1 MKSFCRHQEDEQR
14 QSFSDLAAELAHEV
28 RNPLG
33 SIELLASLL
42 MKSTDNE
49 TNIRRAAQIIN
60 AVKEINERVTKI
72 MVSTRTREVPFV
84 KIHIH
89 DIIREILQFSEIM
102 LDGKTLFLLMK
113 YSPSEPVVYGNG
125 EMLKQLFLMLILN
138 ALQSIREGE
147 YLFIE
152 TRFNKE
158 ETGVPRSPVLN
169 NSGHFEIRFSMK
181 TNTGTREGGRSVN
194 SLEWML
200 QKEEMKTGL
209 GIAVVSSIVEMHQGS
224 VHLGKDED
232 TMVFCISLP
241 AFAEQS

>member
-1 MKSFCRHQEDEQR
+1 MKGLYRQQEDEQK
-14 QSFSDLAAELAHEV
+14 QSFSDLAAELAHEI

-42 MKSTDNE
+42 MKSTDDE
-49 TNIRRAAQIIN
+49 TNIRRAAQIIS
-60 AVKEINERVTKI
+60 AVKEINERVTNI
-72 MVSTRTREVPFV
+72 MVSTRTREIAFV
-84 KIHIH
+84 KINIH

-113 YSPSEPVVYGNG
+113 YSPLEPMVYGNG
-125 EMLKQLFLMLILN
+125 EILKQLFLMLILN
-138 ALQSIREGE
+138 ALQSVREGE

-152 TRFNKE
+152 TRFSREGVEVPNSSPLNK
-158 ETGVPRSPVLN
+158 T
-169 NSGHFEIRFSMK
+169 GHFEIRFSMK
-181 TNTGTREGGRSVN
+181 TKTENREGMRTVN

-200 QKEEMKTGL
+200 QKEEMKSGL

-224 VHLGKDED
+224 VHLGKDEE

-241 AFAEQS
+241 AFAEHS

>member
-1 MKSFCRHQEDEQR
+1 MKSIYTHEYNNHK
-14 QSFSDLAAELAHEV
+14 QSFNDIVAELAHEV

-42 MKSTDNE
+42 MKSTDDQ
-49 TNIRRAAQIIN
+49 TNKRRAAQIID
-60 AVKEINERVTKI
+60 AVKDINERITTI
-72 MVSTRTREVPFV
+72 MASTRAREIPFE

-89 DIIREILQFSEIM
+89 ESIREILQFSEMM
-102 LDGKTLFLLMK
+102 LDGKNIFLLIK
-113 YSPSEPVVYGNG
+113 YSPCEPVVYGNR

-152 TRFNKE
+152 TRFKIEGME
-158 ETGVPRSPVLN
+158 EAESFYLNRSRL
-169 NSGHFEIRFSMK
+169 FEIRFSMK
-181 TNTGTREGGRSVN
+181 KNMGNGETMRAMN
-194 SLEWML
+194 SLEWIF

-224 VHLGKDED
+224 VHLGKDGD

-241 AFAEQS
+241 TFADEE